1 MQQWE
6 RVPNVA
12 FFLFIQVFAPD
23 YFLRVMGWRE
33 RSLMSPLR

>member
-1 MQQWE
+1 MGEGSQCCI
-6 RVPNVA
+6 
-12 FFLFIQVFAPD
+12 FLFIWVFAPD